1 MKLKLFFKHF
11 FVAIGVIASIITILC
26 IFQDISEFLQN
37 YKLFIIFG
45 SMVLAC
51 FYALWQI
58 KDKTQISI
66 KLKNTLKVN
75 IFYGD
80 IFEQKDI
87 IVIPVNEYFDTI
99 VDNEIIAEN
108 TLHGKFIK
116 QFFGGN
122 EKDLKMQINN
132 QLKNIQE
139 FSINEN
145 RKVGNKKRYKLG
157 TTIEIK
163 KDDKIFYLVALTK
176 FNKNNRAELNKTE
189 YINVLIEL
197 FDYIEQYSNAKE
209 VNLPLLGGGHSG
221 IDFTKQQLV
230 ELILLILV
238 VIDKLTLI
246 NGLNIVL
253 HSSLKDEIDLNRI
266 EYYFKGVENGI

>member
-1 MKLKLFFKHF
+1 
-11 FVAIGVIASIITILC
+11 
-26 IFQDISEFLQN
+26 
-37 YKLFIIFG
+37 
-45 SMVLAC
+45 MVLAC